1 MTFDLGL
8 VTDTSVEQTA
18 LDGKVHRR
26 YVQLRE
32 QLACEQAGESGQHPL
47 ALARD
52 KHAAYLRGA
61 LGRLPRGFVSLDA
74 SRPWIC
80 YWALHGLALLE
91 APLSSGEGGGG
102 PAEPDIVAF
111 LASCQHPT
119 GGFGGGPGQLPHL
132 APTYAA
138 VAALL
143 TIGSPEA
150 LAAVDRPAMLDFLR
164 RMCVPSEAGGG
175 FTVHEGGE
183 VDVRGCFTALATAHM
198 LGLDVQELGR
208 LSSTPE
214 YVQACQTYEGGLAGE
229 PGNEAHG
236 GYAFCGVAALALLGR
251 LDALDVGR
259 LLRWSASC
267 QGGMEGGFMGRTNKL
282 VDGCYSWWQGGVFPI
297 MQSHLTSL
305 LLAGSD
311 GAMAAYLDAWAKP
324 AEELAE
330 AGSAVADGISV
341 SALSPVEHASN
352 ISRLLRD
359 RAEALLQQS
368 EDAEKAAQ
376 AEGDVIAIDAQDSAA
391 DLMLAAQQA
400 VQVSKAAEELAV
412 QLKSSAATLFPV
424 ERRGGD
430 SSTSAPSTACLPPLF
445 HADGL
450 QLPRAPALLGPPAN
464 RLAPLDPLVNV
475 VAEKLAHARAVFGAA
490 P

>member
-1 MTFDLGL
+1 MRA
-8 VTDTSVEQTA
+8 VARPWTA
-18 LDGKVHRR
+18 RCNRR

-32 QLACEQAGESGQHPL
+32 QLACEQAGESRQHPL

-214 YVQACQTYEGGLAGE
+214 YVKACQTYEGGLAGE
-229 PGNEAHG
+229 PGKRGAW
-236 GYAFCGVAALALLGR
+236 R
-251 LDALDVGR
+251 LRFLRR

-352 ISRLLRD
+352 ISRLLRN

-400 VQVSKAAEELAV
+400 VQ
-412 QLKSSAATLFPV
+412 
-424 ERRGGD
+424 
-430 SSTSAPSTACLPPLF
+430 
-445 HADGL
+445 
-450 QLPRAPALLGPPAN
+450 
-464 RLAPLDPLVNV
+464 
-475 VAEKLAHARAVFGAA
+475 
-490 P
+490 